1 MRTLLLFAKQ
11 PRPGRVKTRL
21 AASIGDEAA
30 CGLYRAFL
38 ADLAVLA
45 RGGPWRVRWWV
56 DGDIRAF
63 RKLVGTG
70 DEVLRQCAG
79 DLGQRLT
86 AAFEDAFGRDEGPAA
101 AVGSD
106 CPLLTRRHLASLFH
120 AVEQEADAAILPSED
135 GGYAAIALARPVPQA
150 FTGIPWSTEG
160 VLSATLRALAE
171 AGCRATVLAPSFDVD
186 HEEDLRRLAT
196 RLAAAPELAP
206 HTAKRLAASGTR
218 RNGAPR

>member
-21 AASIGDEAA
+21 AATIGDEAA

-38 ADLAVLA
+38 ADLAELV
-45 RGGPWRVRWWV
+45 RGGPWRTRWWV
-56 DGDIRAF
+56 EGDIRAF
-63 RKLVGTG
+63 REVVGG
-70 DEVLRQCAG
+70 EDEVLRQCAG

-86 AAFEDAFGRDEGPAA
+86 AAFEDAFARDADPAA

-106 CPLLTRRHLASLFH
+106 CPLLTRRHLASLFD
-120 AVEQEADAAILPSED
+120 AVEQGADAAILQSED
-135 GGYAAIALARPVPQA
+135 GGYAAVALGRAIPQA

-160 VLSATLRALAE
+160 VLPATLSALAE
-171 AGCRATVLAPSFDVD
+171 AGCRAAVLGPVFDVD
-186 HEEDLRRLAT
+186 REEDLRRLAA

-206 HTAKRLAASGTR
+206 HTARLLEASGRR